1 MIPYGTF
8 TFFLIAFIVLI
19 PVIVLGFL
27 GKRSY
32 IYNGIST
39 AIMIV
44 LIFSSDKHNLLG
56 QKYLSVQL
64 LSFIIYVI
72 WQVALIMFYY
82 KSRQKNNTFA
92 KFTTVMV
99 LSILPLAIVKILQS
113 SWLGGHQIH
122 FHESKLIEFVGFL
135 GISYV
140 TFKSVQLIM
149 EIRDGSI
156 KEIKVWKLIQFISF
170 FPTISSGPI
179 DRYKRFVKDD
189 KKVSTGGEYREL
201 VLKAIH
207 MIMLGFLYKYII
219 AYFIQV
225 YAVNPLQLNLHGFT
239 HMWLYMYAYSLYLF
253 FDFAGYSL
261 FAIAV
266 SYLYGIKTPPNFN
279 QPFKAKNIK
288 DFWNRWHM
296 TLSFWFRD
304 CIYMRSLFYMSRK
317 KLLKSQFA
325 MSNMAFFLN
334 FFIMGIWH
342 GLEVYYIV
350 YGLYHAALF
359 IGYGYHERWRKNHP
373 PRWQNGFTTA
383 LSIIITFH
391 FVTFG
396 FLIFSGKFI

>member
-82 KSRQKNNTFA
+82 KSRQKNNTFT

-189 KKVSTGGEYREL
+189 KKVPTSGEYREL

-359 IGYGYHERWRKNHP
+359 IGYGYYERWRKNHP

-396 FLIFSGKFI
+396 FLIFSGKYI

>member
-82 KSRQKNNTFA
+82 KFRQKNNTFA

-189 KKVSTGGEYREL
+189 KKVPTSGEYREL

-359 IGYGYHERWRKNHP
+359 IGYGYYERWRKKHP

>member
-189 KKVSTGGEYREL
+189 KKVPTGGEYREL

-266 SYLYGIKTPPNFN
+266 SYLYGIKTPSNFN

-359 IGYGYHERWRKNHP
+359 IGYGYYERWRKNHP

>member
-19 PVIVLGFL
+19 PVIILGFL

-44 LIFSSDKHNLLG
+44 LILSSDKHNLLG

-189 KKVSTGGEYREL
+189 KKVPTGGEYREL

-225 YAVNPLQLNLHGFT
+225 YAVNPLQMNLHGFT

-359 IGYGYHERWRKNHP
+359 IGYGYYERWRKKHP

>member
-82 KSRQKNNTFA
+82 KSRQKNNTFT

-189 KKVSTGGEYREL
+189 KKVPTSGEYREL

-239 HMWLYMYAYSLYLF
+239 HMCLYMYAYSLYLF

-359 IGYGYHERWRKNHP
+359 IGYGYYERWRKNHP

>member
-82 KSRQKNNTFA
+82 KSRQKNNTFT

-189 KKVSTGGEYREL
+189 KKVPTSGEYREL

-359 IGYGYHERWRKNHP
+359 IGYGYYERWRKKHP

>member
-82 KSRQKNNTFA
+82 KSRQKNNTFT

-189 KKVSTGGEYREL
+189 KKVPTSGEYREL

-288 DFWNRWHM
+288 DFWNSWHM

-359 IGYGYHERWRKNHP
+359 IGYGYYERWRKNHP

>member
-82 KSRQKNNTFA
+82 KSRQKNNTFT

-189 KKVSTGGEYREL
+189 MKVPTSGEYREL

-359 IGYGYHERWRKNHP
+359 IGYGYYERWRKNHP

>member
-56 QKYLSVQL
+56 QKYLSVPVV
-64 LSFIIYVI
+64 SCIIYVI

-82 KSRQKNNTFA
+82 KSRQKNNTFT

-189 KKVSTGGEYREL
+189 KKVPTSGEYREL

-359 IGYGYHERWRKNHP
+359 IGYGYYERWRKKHP

>member
-8 TFFLIAFIVLI
+8 TFFLISF
-19 PVIVLGFL
+19 
-27 GKRSY
+27 
-32 IYNGIST
+32 
-39 AIMIV
+39 IV
-44 LIFSSDKHNLLG
+44 LIFSSDKHNLFG

-64 LSFIIYVI
+64 ISFIIYII

-92 KFTTVMV
+92 KFVTIMI
-99 LSILPLAIVKILQS
+99 LSILPLALVKVLQS
-113 SWLGGHQIH
+113 TWLGGHQIH

-156 KEIKVWKLIQFISF
+156 KEIKVGKLIQFISF

-189 KKVSTGGEYREL
+189 KKVPTGGEYREL

-207 MIMLGFLYKYII
+207 MIMIGFLYKYII

-225 YAVNPLQLNLHGFT
+225 YAINPLQMNLHGFT
-239 HMWLYMYAYSLYLF
+239 HMWLYMYAYSFYLF

-261 FAIAV
+261 FAIAL

-279 QPFKAKNIK
+279 KPFQSKNIK

-317 KLLKSQFA
+317 KMFKSQLA
-325 MSNMAFFLN
+325 MSNIAFFLN

-359 IGYGYHERWRKNHP
+359 IGYGYYEKWRKQHP
-373 PRWQNGFTTA
+373 PRWQNKWTTA
-383 LSIIITFH
+383 LSVVITFH
-391 FVTFG
+391 FVAFG

>member
-82 KSRQKNNTFA
+82 KSRQKNNTFT

-189 KKVSTGGEYREL
+189 KKVPTSGEYREL

-279 QPFKAKNIK
+279 QPFKVKNIK

-359 IGYGYHERWRKNHP
+359 IGYGYYERWRKNHP

>member
-82 KSRQKNNTFA
+82 KSRQKNNTFT

-189 KKVSTGGEYREL
+189 KKVPTSGEYREL

-219 AYFIQV
+219 DYFIQV

-359 IGYGYHERWRKNHP
+359 IGYGYYERWRKNHP

-383 LSIIITFH
+383 LS
-391 FVTFG
+391 
-396 FLIFSGKFI
+396 

>member
-82 KSRQKNNTFA
+82 KSRQKNNTFT

-189 KKVSTGGEYREL
+189 KKVPTNGEYREL

-359 IGYGYHERWRKNHP
+359 IGYGYYERWRKNHP

>member
-19 PVIVLGFL
+19 PVIILGFL

-56 QKYLSVQL
+56 QKYLSVHL

-189 KKVSTGGEYREL
+189 KKVPTGGEYREL

-225 YAVNPLQLNLHGFT
+225 YAVNPLQMNLHGFT

-359 IGYGYHERWRKNHP
+359 IGYGYYERWRKKHP

-391 FVTFG
+391 FVAFG
-396 FLIFSGKFI
+396 FLIFSGKLI

>member
-8 TFFLIAFIVLI
+8 TFFLISFIVLI
-19 PVIVLGFL
+19 PVIILGFL

-32 IYNGIST
+32 IYNGITT
-39 AIMIV
+39 AIMVI
-44 LIFSSDKHNLLG
+44 LIFSSDKHNLFG

-64 LSFIIYVI
+64 ISFIIYVI
-72 WQVALIMFYY
+72 WQVGLIMFYY
-82 KSRQKNNTFA
+82 KSRQKNNTFS
-92 KFTTVMV
+92 KFVIIMV
-99 LSILPLAIVKILQS
+99 LSILPLALVKVLQS
-113 SWLGGHQIH
+113 TWLGRHQIH

-156 KEIKVWKLIQFISF
+156 KEIKIGKLIQFISF

-189 KKVSTGGEYREL
+189 KKVPTGGEYREL

-225 YAVNPLQLNLHGFT
+225 YAINPLQMNLHGFT
-239 HMWLYMYAYSLYLF
+239 HMWLYMYAYSFYLF

-261 FAIAV
+261 FAIAL

-279 QPFKAKNIK
+279 KPFQSKNIK

-317 KLLKSQFA
+317 KMFKSQLA

-334 FFIMGIWH
+334 FFIMGVWH
-342 GLEVYYIV
+342 GLEVYYII

-359 IGYGYHERWRKNHP
+359 IGYGYYEKWRKNHP
-373 PRWQNGFTTA
+373 PRWQNKWTNA
-383 LSIIITFH
+383 LSVVITFH

>member
-19 PVIVLGFL
+19 PVIILGFL

-189 KKVSTGGEYREL
+189 KKVPTGGEYREL

-225 YAVNPLQLNLHGFT
+225 YAVNPLQMNLHGFT

-359 IGYGYHERWRKNHP
+359 IGYGYYERWRKNHP

>member
-19 PVIVLGFL
+19 PVIILGFL

-189 KKVSTGGEYREL
+189 KKVPTGGEYREL

-225 YAVNPLQLNLHGFT
+225 YAVNPLQMNLHGFT

-359 IGYGYHERWRKNHP
+359 IGYGYYERWRKKHP